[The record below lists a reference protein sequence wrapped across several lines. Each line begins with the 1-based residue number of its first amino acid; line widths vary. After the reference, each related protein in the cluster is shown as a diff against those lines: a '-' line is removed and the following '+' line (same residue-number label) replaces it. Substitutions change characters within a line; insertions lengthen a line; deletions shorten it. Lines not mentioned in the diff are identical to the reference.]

1 MNIENK
7 ILSYEVRKRYKK
19 WDLYRKTN
27 KIWNIHKFNSREK
40 IGIVNQLVKSYYKE
54 LNDKNDFDEGGFLKY
69 YTEHAK
75 TLSDLYDISLD
86 FNKILKTTYDINVS
100 ETITFNFVI
109 MRVIDESV
117 NGLKREILIL
127 NYLKGIY
134 NNKYNVRLSDYYTD
148 INYRIDIEV
157 FDDRSNIKEAYQV
170 KPISYI
176 YSIKYK
182 NSVNHDICMKD
193 HNYNV
198 KKQEQYKDKH
208 NCDIYY
214 ITANE
219 DISDIKIYD
228 CNLNIIKR

>member
-1 MNIENK
+1 MSIENRVF
-7 ILSYEVRKRYKK
+7 SYEVRKRYKE

-27 KIWNIHKFNSREK
+27 KIWNVHKFNRREK
-40 IGIVNQLVKSYYKE
+40 IGILNQLVKAYYEK
-54 LNDKNDFDEGGFLKY
+54 LNDKNDFNEGGFLKY

-75 TLSDLYDISLD
+75 PLSDLYDISLD

-117 NGLKREILIL
+117 NGLKRELLIL
-127 NYLKGIY
+127 NYLKSIY
-134 NNKYNVRLSDYYTD
+134 NKYNVRLADYYTD

-176 YSIKYK
+176 YSVKYK
-182 NSVNHDICMKD
+182 NSANHDICTKD
-193 HNYNV
+193 HNCNI
-198 KKQEQYKDKH
+198 KKQEKYKDKH
-208 NCDIYY
+208 NCNIYY

-228 CNLNIIKR
+228 CNLNIIER